1 MFEPLKF
8 YCPFIGTAYDLS
20 LGGQPLCTVSDW
32 LTAKVSTVSDWLT
45 AKVSTVSDWLTAKV
59 STVSDW
65 LTAKVSTVSD
75 WLTAKVSKLITLHA
89 ATTQNNVYRVCYT
102 WP

>member
-32 LTAKVSTVSDWLT
+32 LTAKVSTVSDWLI
-45 AKVSTVSDWLTAKV
+45 AKV

-75 WLTAKVSKLITLHA
+75 WLTAKVSKLVSLHA